1 MMLHRL
7 SQVAPSATAQ
17 RLDETVEPLQA
28 AMKEPAVDKNTVK
41 QDLEQAAELQRS
53 ALRAAA
59 ALNGVTGL
67 SHGGAPK
74 FSAFV
79 EGLEKGK
86 WAAEFREQRT

>member
-1 MMLHRL
+1 MLHRL

-28 AMKEPAVDKNTVK
+28 AMKEPAMDKNTVK

-59 ALNGVTGL
+59 ALNGVVGL

-79 EGLEKGK
+79 ESLDKGK